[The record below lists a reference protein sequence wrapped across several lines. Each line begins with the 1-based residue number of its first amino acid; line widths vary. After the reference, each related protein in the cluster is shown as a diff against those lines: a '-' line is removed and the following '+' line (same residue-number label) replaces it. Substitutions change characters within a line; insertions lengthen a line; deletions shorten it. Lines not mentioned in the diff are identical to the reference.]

1 MQIIK
6 DAKTYEDFTE
16 VAKLFNL
23 YGEPVGDDGNDSGE
37 ADTKSENS
45 AV

>member
-6 DAKTYEDFTE
+6 DAKRYEDFTE

-23 YGEPVGDDGNDSGE
+23 YGEPLDDDGKGHGE
-37 ADTKSENS
+37 TVAKSES
-45 AV
+45 SL